1 MRDGLP
7 ECGACHTPVRP
18 ERAPGDRGLAGPLRQ
33 ARGRRG
39 LDVLTPSARSEP
51 DIRITESEV
60 ARKEDVDA
68 SWSSWHSRCGPSC

>member
-7 ECGACHTPVRP
+7 ECGACHTRFVLNELQVIADSPDPCARR
-18 ERAPGDRGLAGPLRQ
+18 EAAGP
-33 ARGRRG
+33 RRAERPPPIKS
-39 LDVLTPSARSEP
+39 L

-68 SWSSWHSRCGPSC
+68 KLVSWHSRCGPSC